1 MAAESTLRALVS
13 SALEQTAVPLSCEAL
28 SVRFGRVE
36 ALLDVSV
43 SIAPGEQVLVTG
55 QAASGKTTWLK
66 CLAGLQPPTSGHVRW
81 GADDVAGLGIEERRK
96 RQRSFGMVFQS
107 DALFDSMTVLD
118 NVMLPLTKRQVPHDE
133 ALERARAVLE
143 RVGLSSAHRKRPEE
157 LSGGMKKRVGVA
169 RAIVAQPSILL
180 ADDPFAGLDPSTERS
195 IAELLLEVSRGRTL
209 VTALPDPVASLP
221 LSRVLRFEQGRLG
234 STA

>member
-1 MAAESTLRALVS
+1 MAVESTLRALVS

-36 ALLDVSV
+36 ALLDISV

-221 LSRVLRFEQGRLG
+221 LKRVLRFEQGRLG
-234 STA
+234 SVA

>member
-1 MAAESTLRALVS
+1 MS

-28 SVRFGRVE
+28 SVRFGRVD
-36 ALLDVSV
+36 ALLDISV

-234 STA
+234 SVA